1 MIPPLQP
8 LRLRS
13 ITRWLKD
20 QPNPP
25 SDLES
30 RALELDEVMIEAF
43 EAKEDSLKESMM
55 RAGTWGT
62 AEGLTSFP
70 TQRLSLWSETVSE
83 FLPPISEPAQE
94 P

>member
-13 ITRWLKD
+13 IERWLRD

-25 SDLES
+25 SDLHS

-55 RAGTWGT
+55 ANKTWGT
-62 AEGLTSFP
+62 AEGMQMFP
-70 TQRLSLWSETVSE
+70 AARIALWSEVVTEFMPSE
-83 FLPPISEPAQE
+83 S
-94 P
+94 